1 MSDTGQV
8 TDPLRASS
16 TPGCHLLRFHVKH
29 PARQESGVR
38 GAPGLWTY
46 ALVPRETSRCTP
58 GVVACEHRGRGMPA
72 VHVNIQLSRPPDL
85 RDREVALVDPA
96 RSTRRGS
103 PAMVR
108 HRRGL
113 QGLQGSRAPGLGASG
128 LGRSGARAR
137 AIRGSGAPGLSRSR
151 ICDAERRAS
160 LQLHVKHQRVS
171 GRPDLGRRPWI
182 TAVPREHPDEL
193 EASGS
198 AGACHRTAL
207 TIPPEQ
213 SVGGSGRTRLR
224 ARPRSRAQGHVHLRR
239 TRRIGGRVPPRPVGL
254 LPLGQR
260 AAGCRTSPAVPT

>member
-1 MSDTGQV
+1 MRSPSLTPR
-8 TDPLRASS
+8 DP
-16 TPGCHLLRFHVKH
+16 
-29 PARQESGVR
+29 
-38 GAPGLWTY
+38 
-46 ALVPRETSRCTP
+46 
-58 GVVACEHRGRGMPA
+58 PA
-72 VHVNIQLSRPPDL
+72 VDHPPWSDIVVGSRAP
-85 RDREVALVDPA
+85 
-96 RSTRRGS
+96 
-103 PAMVR
+103 
-108 HRRGL
+108 
-113 QGLQGSRAPGLGASG
+113 GSRAPGLGLG
-128 LGRSGARAR
+128 L
-137 AIRGSGAPGLSRSR
+137 GAPGLGLGRFGARALRGCRGPVS
-151 ICDAERRAS
+151 ATPNVERR